1 MNQKAQRNMDEWE
14 ILAMDIRSRLESIQ
28 ETVQDK
34 QLGESLLGVMNK
46 YSK

>member
-1 MNQKAQRNMDEWE
+1 MNQKAQRNMDVWE

-34 QLGESLLGVMNK
+34 QPSEPLLGVVNK